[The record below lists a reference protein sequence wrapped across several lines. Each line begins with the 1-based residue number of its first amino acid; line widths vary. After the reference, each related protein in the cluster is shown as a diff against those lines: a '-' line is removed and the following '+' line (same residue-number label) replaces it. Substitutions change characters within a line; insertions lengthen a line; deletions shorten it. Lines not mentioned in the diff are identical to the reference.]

1 MDVLSEKYLTKYE
14 VLEMIKSD
22 INNPLLNAIAEN
34 IKMSI
39 KKEISIEKIEE
50 ARKQLKDL
58 GLNSFEINLIL
69 DYLPQSIEDLNIL
82 FGKNIKLISEDKQKK
97 IVEII
102 NNL

>member
-1 MDVLSEKYLTKYE
+1 MEILNEKYLTKYE
-14 VLEMIKSD
+14 VLEIIKED
-22 INNPLLNAIAEN
+22 VNNPLLNSISEN
-34 IKMSI
+34 IKMSM
-39 KKEISIEKIEE
+39 KKEISVEKIEE
-50 ARKQLKDL
+50 ARKQLKEL